1 MYNKN
6 VSCIHTLFFIR
17 KFWCGKTELD
27 HDFYIIHLEI
37 DQFNK
42 YLNYSIFHA
51 LSKVP
56 ALLDFTDTG
65 DNRDNRDNT

>member
-6 VSCIHTLFFIR
+6 VCCIHTLFFIR

-56 ALLDFTDTG
+56 ALLADG
-65 DNRDNRDNT
+65 DAISNIDVEY